1 MEVYIDDMKPKSKAE
16 EYHLVDLREIFERS
30 KKYGP
35 KLNPNKCIFEAT
47 SGKLLGLLWV
57 SRASKLTRQRSKPL
71 SKTTNE
77 NQKEVRGFPG
87 MYKLYWGFSFPNCN
101 HLWAFVQATQEEL
114 TNDLEQWLPNC
125 LWQNQELPVES
136 PCFSPPILGRPLWCI

>member
-57 SRASKLTRQRSKPL
+57 SRASKIDPSKIKAFIENHQREPEGS
-71 SKTTNE
+71 
-77 NQKEVRGFPG
+77 Q
-87 MYKLYWGFSFPNCN
+87 GFS
-101 HLWAFVQATQEEL
+101 WDV
-114 TNDLEQWLPNC
+114 
-125 LWQNQELPVES
+125 
-136 PCFSPPILGRPLWCI
+136 